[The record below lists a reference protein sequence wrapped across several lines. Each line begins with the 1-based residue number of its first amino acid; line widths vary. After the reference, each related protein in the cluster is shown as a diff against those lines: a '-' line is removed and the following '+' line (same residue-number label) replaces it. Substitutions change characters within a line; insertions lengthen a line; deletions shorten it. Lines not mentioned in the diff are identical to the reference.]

1 MSNLQIFTYS
11 DKQVR
16 TILKDGNPWWV
27 LKDVC
32 DILELSNN
40 RMVADRL
47 EEDEVSQTY
56 VTDNLGRQQETTI
69 INESGLYNVILRS
82 DKPEA
87 KAFKRWITHEVLP
100 AIRKTGGYSM
110 VPKSFAEALR
120 LAADLEEERQK
131 LLPKA
136 QGYDYLMNAEGT
148 VTIGEAAKL
157 LDIPGFGPQK
167 IFKLLIVEE
176 IIFKRGD
183 SYLPYQQYRSHFI
196 VKQNPVQ
203 RGDFIKERT
212 QLYLDMAGLDWL
224 AKLLVKRGYEVNY
237 THQRALAKV

>member
-1 MSNLQIFTYS
+1 MNDLVISIQTITSMQIAEVTGKRHS
-11 DKQVR
+11 
-16 TILKDGNPWWV
+16 
-27 LKDVC
+27 
-32 DILELSNN
+32 DILRDIRDESEKLQNSGIDTERKFALSARVDPTGRKIPYYILTKEGVLQLAARYDAVVRAKLIELAV
-40 RMVADRL
+40 R
-47 EEDEVSQTY
+47 
-56 VTDNLGRQQETTI
+56 QETH
-69 INESGLYNVILRS
+69 R
-82 DKPEA
+82 
-87 KAFKRWITHEVLP
+87 
-100 AIRKTGGYSM
+100 
-110 VPKSFAEALR
+110 VPKTFAEALR

-183 SYLPYQQYRSHFI
+183 SYLPYQQYRNHFI

-224 AKLLVKRGYEVNY
+224 AKLLAKRGYEVNY
-237 THQRALAKV
+237 THQRALTKV